1 MDNSYLP
8 KLKIRAIINN
18 GLPNHKCGK
27 VLVLKNTINQTS
39 LCKRCEI
46 LHLNK
51 NGYRYKF
58 DQYQNL
64 AAFIDASHDIANI
77 IIQCT
82 LGPAAK

>member
-1 MDNSYLP
+1 MAGPQMWKSFGIEKHY
-8 KLKIRAIINN
+8 KS
-18 GLPNHKCGK
+18 HF
-27 VLVLKNTINQTS
+27 
-39 LCKRCEI
+39 LCKRCKI
-46 LHLNK
+46 LHFNK